1 MKQFGALESLYAR
14 LDDVKKPA
22 LRAKLEAYREMAFL
36 SRDLATLRT
45 DLEVPYTWDDL
56 RRGPVRRSELLE
68 LAKRWE
74 LKRLETIANEE
85 GLDDAAAGAPAPG
98 RQTELRAA
106 TGAAASAAAA
116 SAALPAAAPAQIAIA
131 EPGETTSGNGSEPA
145 AEAASAAPPAPAPG
159 AETQAPP
166 PVPAPEARPFVSA
179 PPMRAAEP
187 PQGVLDLFA
196 GGTLETAGAEL
207 AALRDRL
214 HEVRARAIHGLAIL
228 PVAEGESRHA
238 ALIGIALAARD
249 GVTAYVP
256 LRHDAGPNVTLERAR
271 EWLGPA
277 LADPSVP
284 KVGLHLKRDAHAL
297 AASGFALAGFQFDVH
312 LGSFLCDP
320 VRDHTLEGLARD
332 VLGLALPPL
341 EPAAARGRGR
351 APLSTLT
358 VAHAAAAAGA
368 GVATLFPLADALR
381 AQLESREQGPLY
393 DTLEHPL
400 IPVLLDME
408 RHGIAIDRERLAGM
422 SARAGEEMARLEAR
436 LHEMAGE
443 RINLLSGP
451 QLARVLFEV
460 LKLKPGRKTKTGYST
475 DQEVLE
481 ALAAEHPFPKLLLE
495 YRLIA
500 KLRSTYLEA
509 LPLQAD
515 PRDGRVHTTYHQA
528 GAATGRLSSSNPNLQ
543 NIPMRTEQGR
553 EIRRAFV
560 ADPGYRL
567 VGADY
572 SQIELR
578 VMAHLS
584 GDPALIEAFRSG
596 EDIHA
601 ATARRVFGLTSAA
614 PTPEMRARAKVV
626 NFGIMY
632 GMGARSLAQQMGTGL
647 PEAEEFIRSY
657 FRAYAGVRD
666 FLDASLAEAR
676 QRGYVQ
682 TLLGR
687 RRWLPELSSAN
698 GGARALAE
706 RVAINTPIQG
716 TAADLMKLA
725 MIRVHAALK
734 RQIPSARLLLQ
745 VHDELL
751 LESPAA
757 EAQAVSELVRAQMES
772 VAALRVPLVASA
784 GIGATWLDVH

>member
-1 MKQFGALESLYAR
+1 
-14 LDDVKKPA
+14 
-22 LRAKLEAYREMAFL
+22 
-36 SRDLATLRT
+36 
-45 DLEVPYTWDDL
+45 
-56 RRGPVRRSELLE
+56 
-68 LAKRWE
+68 
-74 LKRLETIANEE
+74 
-85 GLDDAAAGAPAPG
+85 
-98 RQTELRAA
+98 
-106 TGAAASAAAA
+106 
-116 SAALPAAAPAQIAIA
+116 
-131 EPGETTSGNGSEPA
+131 
-145 AEAASAAPPAPAPG
+145 
-159 AETQAPP
+159 
-166 PVPAPEARPFVSA
+166 
-179 PPMRAAEP
+179 
-187 PQGVLDLFA
+187 
-196 GGTLETAGAEL
+196 
-207 AALRDRL
+207 
-214 HEVRARAIHGLAIL
+214 
-228 PVAEGESRHA
+228 
-238 ALIGIALAARD
+238 
-249 GVTAYVP
+249 
-256 LRHDAGPNVTLERAR
+256 
-271 EWLGPA
+271 
-277 LADPSVP
+277 
-284 KVGLHLKRDAHAL
+284 
-297 AASGFALAGFQFDVH
+297 
-312 LGSFLCDP
+312 
-320 VRDHTLEGLARD
+320 
-332 VLGLALPPL
+332 
-341 EPAAARGRGR
+341 
-351 APLSTLT
+351 
-358 VAHAAAAAGA
+358 
-368 GVATLFPLADALR
+368 
-381 AQLESREQGPLY
+381 
-393 DTLEHPL
+393 
-400 IPVLLDME
+400 VLLDME

-451 QLARVLFEV
+451 QLARVLFET

-560 ADPGYRL
+560 ADPGFRL

-601 ATARRVFGLTSAA
+601 ATARRVFGLTSGA

-657 FRAYAGVRD
+657 FRAYAGVRE
-666 FLDASLAEAR
+666 FLDATLAEAR

-698 GGARALAE
+698 GGTRALAE

-757 EAQAVSELVRAQMES
+757 EAQGVSELVRAQMES